1 MLIVGAIVGLIALT
15 AMAINQIKKASP
27 EEKLKSAQAAADAAG
42 QAADAAAEKF
52 DNLKN
57 SLDSLKDS
65 ENALDSLR
73 RGTEEWQQAVNEL
86 NSSVLELVS
95 EYPELASLVKSE
107 GGVLTLDVDSAA
119 VQDVLNK
126 YETEKVMTK
135 GAELG
140 AKINVS
146 EAQ

>member
-1 MLIVGAIVGLIALT
+1 M
-15 AMAINQIKKASP
+15 
-27 EEKLKSAQAAADAAG
+27 
-42 QAADAAAEKF
+42 
-52 DNLKN
+52 KN

-65 ENALDSLR
+65 EDALNSLR

-107 GGVLTLDVDSAA
+107 GGVLTLDIDSAA

-126 YETEKVMTK
+126 YETEKVKTK